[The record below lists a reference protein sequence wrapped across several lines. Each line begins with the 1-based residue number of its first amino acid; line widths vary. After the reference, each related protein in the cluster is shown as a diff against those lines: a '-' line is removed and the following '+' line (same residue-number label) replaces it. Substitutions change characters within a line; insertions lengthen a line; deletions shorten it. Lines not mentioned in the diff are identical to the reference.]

1 MHCPNCDLK
10 LEKVVAK
17 SHYGVDVELNQC
29 PGCGGVWCDDL
40 EMHRVSPKSA
50 RSLGKLN
57 AKKLQKLVPIKK
69 KLVCPRC
76 RGPLKEFKDPYFPKQ
91 IKLEHCFS
99 CGGFW
104 LNRGELLQF
113 KDWQKKKAEITEQGT
128 VKIDKELEAQMGKIL
143 DLHKNKTIQTWG
155 KVGKFLNQSA
165 NSPQSN
171 SDVSKTMGYIGA
183 VFQILCQIVRVL
195 MK

>member
-17 SHYGVDVELNQC
+17 SHYGADVELNQC

-40 EMHRVSPKSA
+40 EMHRVSSKSVQ
-50 RSLGKLN
+50 SLSKLN
-57 AKKLQKLVPIKK
+57 TRKLQKLVPIKK
-69 KLVCPRC
+69 KLVCPKC
-76 RGPLKEFKDPYFPKQ
+76 RGLLKEFKDPYFPKQ
-91 IKLEHCFS
+91 IKLEHCSS

-113 KDWQKKKAEITEQGT
+113 KNWQQPKITKQET
-128 VKIDKELEAQMGKIL
+128 AKMDKELEVQMDKIL

-155 KVGKFLNQSA
+155 EVGKFLNQSA
-165 NSPQSN
+165 SSSQGND
-171 SDVSKTMGYIGA
+171 DVSKTMGYIGT
-183 VFQILCQIVRVL
+183 VFQILYQIARL
-195 MK
+195 LIK